1 MCKKKKYI
9 TCMKTAAITENIF
22 QIICSNNKIL
32 FSRNNS
38 KKKKQKKKY
47 SNAQKLLH
55 LAKIFSQ
62 ISLQEIPE

>member
-1 MCKKKKYI
+1 MCKKKIYI
-9 TCMKTAAITENIF
+9 TCTKTAAIIENIL
-22 QIICSNNKIL
+22 QIIRSNNEIL

-38 KKKKQKKKY
+38 KKKKQKY
-47 SNAQKLLH
+47 NNAQKLLH